1 MHDNSTIVDYGMDV
15 TISKLSYRK
24 KNWLNELN
32 SFQCCYVIKMKGMD
46 INLDVLMVYF
56 CSGVESSWKM
66 HRVKDACSTTS
77 GTNTT
82 SVQTDGSFAC
92 QESKPFTCQVT
103 CLNAFVVY
111 KRPSHDFLMWQTS
124 EKTYKVYLELHVL
137 CTAFLFRTTTFS
149 LPLSMDFKLM
159 YHR

>member
-1 MHDNSTIVDYGMDV
+1 
-15 TISKLSYRK
+15 
-24 KNWLNELN
+24 
-32 SFQCCYVIKMKGMD
+32 
-46 INLDVLMVYF
+46 
-56 CSGVESSWKM
+56 M

-82 SVQTDGSFAC
+82 SVQTDVAC
-92 QESKPFTCQVT
+92 QESKRFTCQVT

-124 EKTYKVYLELHVL
+124 KKAYKVYLELHAL
-137 CTAFLFRTTTFS
+137 CTASLFRTPPFS